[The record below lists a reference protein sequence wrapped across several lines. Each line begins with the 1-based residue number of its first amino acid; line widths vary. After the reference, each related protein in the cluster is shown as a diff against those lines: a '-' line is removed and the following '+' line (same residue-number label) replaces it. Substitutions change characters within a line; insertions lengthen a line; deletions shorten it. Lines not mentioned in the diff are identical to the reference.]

1 LALHIGFSRLF
12 RHHGINGLF
21 QVPNVWGH
29 LNVIAKGS
37 GQAVVQMDI
46 NFGVDYEGFREL
58 AVIETFNLEVKEFYS
73 TFRNKSFITIQSC
86 FR

>member
-1 LALHIGFSRLF
+1 
-12 RHHGINGLF
+12 
-21 QVPNVWGH
+21 VWGH

-46 NFGVDYEGFREL
+46 SFGIDHEEFKEL
-58 AVIETFNLEVKEFYS
+58 AKTDTFNLEIREFYS

>member
-1 LALHIGFSRLF
+1 MNFLL
-12 RHHGINGLF
+12 

-46 NFGVDYEGFREL
+46 SFGVDYERFKEM
-58 AVIETFNLEVKEFYS
+58 AKIETFKLEIKEFYS